1 MSSEYIIVM
10 LPLRSDQV
18 GLCKHQA
25 NSHQEEKDWTDYA
38 GKCGDRVWYEAPGK
52 GKSSN
57 HGRLFWLKHPL
68 LYLVFS
74 GLRFLDSGPSSFG
87 KFSKVST
94 NQNIKKFR
102 FLNKTSQCW

>member
-1 MSSEYIIVM
+1 MSTEYIIVM

-25 NSHQEEKDWTDYA
+25 NSHQEEKDWADYA

-52 GKSSN
+52 RKFSN
-57 HGRLFWLKHPL
+57 HGKLFWLKHPL

-102 FLNKTSQCW
+102 FLNKTSQC